1 MSINIHTIKQGL
13 NDLVSAVEELK
24 DQPVAQPE
32 ILDRGLSGNKI
43 NGGKI
48 TNYSSVGITDE
59 AKKPIL
65 TVHNDGITVDK
76 ITAREITNPL
86 TVKGKLVVLGEVT
99 ATKLHVDE
107 VTADVRNE
115 RTTPLEFKA
124 ERNSLQGKGL
134 IWTGRDHTKQFVF
147 QHDIDRFWSSED
159 IDLQNEKVYRID
171 KIPVLTFDKLG
182 DSIKYSKLRK
192 VGRLENL
199 EVEGKVNL
207 DDFVFWDTDTQRL
220 GIGTDAPNAM
230 LSIKNIDHEFVIDNT
245 IDKKFKVGTWTTSNL
260 EIITDDTTRIEV
272 SAKGEISL
280 KNDTMIQGKVGI
292 GVKNFQKDVDLTVAG
307 SVRIENKKFEIGSQ
321 SPTAGTYIQ
330 GDIVWNDNPQPT
342 GYVGWVCI
350 RPGSP
355 GEWKAFGL
363 IQS

>member
-48 TNYSSVGITDE
+48 TNFSSVGITDE

-207 DDFVFWDTDTQRL
+207 
-220 GIGTDAPNAM
+220 AN
-230 LSIKNIDHEFVIDNT
+230 
-245 IDKKFKVGTWTTSNL
+245 
-260 EIITDDTTRIEV
+260 
-272 SAKGEISL
+272 
-280 KNDTMIQGKVGI
+280 
-292 GVKNFQKDVDLTVAG
+292 G
-307 SVRIENKKFEIGSQ
+307 SVF
-321 SPTAGTYIQ
+321 
-330 GDIVWNDNPQPT
+330 
-342 GYVGWVCI
+342 
-350 RPGSP
+350 
-355 GEWKAFGL
+355 L
-363 IQS
+363 

>member
-48 TNYSSVGITDE
+48 TNFSSVGITDE

-115 RTTPLEFKA
+115 RTTYIESNVD
-124 ERNSLQGKGL
+124 RN
-134 IWTGRDHTKQFVF
+134 V
-147 QHDIDRFWSSED
+147 
-159 IDLQNEKVYRID
+159 
-171 KIPVLTFDKLG
+171 
-182 DSIKYSKLRK
+182 
-192 VGRLENL
+192 
-199 EVEGKVNL
+199 
-207 DDFVFWDTDTQRL
+207 
-220 GIGTDAPNAM
+220 
-230 LSIKNIDHEFVIDNT
+230 IKNLH
-245 IDKKFKVGTWTTSNL
+245 K
-260 EIITDDTTRIEV
+260 
-272 SAKGEISL
+272 
-280 KNDTMIQGKVGI
+280 
-292 GVKNFQKDVDLTVAG
+292 
-307 SVRIENKKFEIGSQ
+307 
-321 SPTAGTYIQ
+321 
-330 GDIVWNDNPQPT
+330 
-342 GYVGWVCI
+342 
-350 RPGSP
+350 
-355 GEWKAFGL
+355 
-363 IQS
+363 